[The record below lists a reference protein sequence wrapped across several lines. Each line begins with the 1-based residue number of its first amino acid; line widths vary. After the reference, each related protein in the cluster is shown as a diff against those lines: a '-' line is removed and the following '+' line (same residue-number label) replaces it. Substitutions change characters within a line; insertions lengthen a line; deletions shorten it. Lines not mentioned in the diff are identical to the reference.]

1 MLIVGC
7 WELDQQS
14 HTVELTTAEFSFL
27 QDLYK
32 NLGVD
37 MKYVKPTQ
45 LLRGW
50 TQDVE
55 GNPDFSDK
63 DSALVQW
70 FHLWYPFL
78 LSKLVELCLCQA
90 WSNWKLNCP
99 LNYLLQFHIP
109 LWPLQPWVITHLL
122 QPELDTFCK
131 EMAISTLLMICDGC
145 PCQSA
150 SMQSRLE

>member
-70 FHLWYPFL
+70 FQP
-78 LSKLVELCLCQA
+78 VV
-90 WSNWKLNCP
+90 P
-99 LNYLLQFHIP
+99 IP
-109 LWPLQPWVITHLL
+109 
-122 QPELDTFCK
+122 PE
-131 EMAISTLLMICDGC
+131 
-145 PCQSA
+145 
-150 SMQSRLE
+150 